1 MIRADFPEE
10 ANMHR
15 RSFFGGVV
23 FLVALL
29 ITVPSTHAADTVPR
43 ELTDDA
49 FWKMVSD
56 YSEDSGS
63 FRFEY
68 MSNELQFQYVIPRL
82 KENRKPG
89 GVYLGVGP
97 EQNFTYIAALQ
108 PKMAFILDIRR
119 QNMVEHLIYKAVFEM
134 SQDRVE
140 FLSRLFSRKAP
151 PGLNEKSTARQIFTA
166 FRSATP
172 DQDLYRENLQA
183 IKDRLLKEH
192 RFQLTTSDR
201 ESIEYI
207 YRIFFDTASVFGYSS
222 GTFGG
227 FGGTYADLMTATDQQ
242 GQARSYLANEEN
254 YQVVRELERKNLI
267 VPVVGDFAGSKALR
281 GVARYIRDRGATV
294 TAFYTSNVEQYLFQ
308 QGDDWK
314 HFLTNVAGLPL
325 DSSSMFIRSS
335 HFAFGDAQ
343 PPRQFNRGRFIQL
356 LSPMAEV
363 VKAYNTGQITSYE
376 DLIRL
381 SK

>member
-68 MSNELQFQYVIPRL
+68 MSNELQFQYVISRL
-82 KENRKPG
+82 KESRKTG

-108 PKMAFILDIRR
+108 PKMAFIFDIRR
-119 QNMVEHLIYKAVFEM
+119 QNMVEHLIYKAIFEM

-363 VKAYNTGQITSYE
+363 VKAYNTGQIASYE

>member
-1 MIRADFPEE
+1 
-10 ANMHR
+10 MHR

-29 ITVPSTHAADTVPR
+29 ITVPSTKAADTVPR

-108 PKMAFILDIRR
+108 PKMAFIFDIRR
-119 QNMVEHLIYKAVFEM
+119 QNMVEHLIYKAIFEM

-314 HFLTNVAGLPL
+314 HFLTNVAGFPL